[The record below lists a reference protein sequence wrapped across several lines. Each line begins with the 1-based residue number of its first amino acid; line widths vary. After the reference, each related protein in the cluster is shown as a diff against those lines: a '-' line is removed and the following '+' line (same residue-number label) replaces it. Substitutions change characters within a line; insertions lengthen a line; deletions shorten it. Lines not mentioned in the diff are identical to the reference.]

1 MVAAGLAANS
11 VFPGLSRE
19 AWGAI
24 QGLLALA
31 LVWLGSYDAFERLMK
46 IMIAVM
52 FVTIVGSAVVAG
64 FSSTQ
69 PLAAPAISA
78 GSLPLSLALIGG
90 VGGSVTMLIYGYW
103 MEQKQWTTP

>member
-1 MVAAGLAANS
+1 
-11 VFPGLSRE
+11 
-19 AWGAI
+19 
-24 QGLLALA
+24 
-31 LVWLGSYDAFERLMK
+31 MK

-52 FVTIVGSAVVAG
+52 FVTIVGSAAVVG

-69 PLAAPAISA
+69 PLAALAIPA